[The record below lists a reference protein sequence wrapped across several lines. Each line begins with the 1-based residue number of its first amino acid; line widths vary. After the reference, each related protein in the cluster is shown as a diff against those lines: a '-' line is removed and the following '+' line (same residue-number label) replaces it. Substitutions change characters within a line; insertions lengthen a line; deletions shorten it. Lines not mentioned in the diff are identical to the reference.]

1 MSNDSLLNIQLD
13 EYRLETMLGQGGMAR
28 VYRGIDTKL
37 QRYVAIKV
45 IESQFRSD
53 EEYTRRFER
62 EAQAIA
68 RLHHPNIVT
77 LYRYG
82 NVDGL
87 LYMAMQYIKGTDL
100 SELLAQYKADNE
112 FMAPEEVLRI
122 IRDVGRGLDYV
133 HQQGT
138 IHRDIK
144 PSNIML
150 TEDGTAVIAD
160 FGLALMSDVGT
171 RGEILGTPRYLSPEQ
186 AVSSSK
192 VVPQSDIY
200 ALGIIL
206 YEMFTH
212 RLPFELGEPL
222 DIALAHVNKKPP
234 APSTYRRNLP
244 ASIEHV
250 ILKAIEKSPQ
260 QRYQTCKG
268 LADAL
273 EAAIEQSG
281 RAGQAKVSPHSI
293 VERVHLDLEA
303 NPLPPLPPPMTPPLA
318 RDGKA
323 EPSLFE
329 RMTTQD
335 MDAAQTEVAAQESSV
350 LARAKDRAMRWV
362 VATGFLAALTV
373 IALVLWLSSGRSSGS
388 PADMTATAIDV
399 SNRAVAL
406 LLTQTV
412 AAFASADAT
421 QQANFIQEGQAT
433 SSAIANQRATTAAQ
447 NEASTLAAQVTDTPL
462 PTDSPTNTALPQP
475 TVTVPPTQQ
484 PTNTVAPPQ
493 QATNTAVPQATNT
506 VTVIQQ
512 PTLSIAQIQV
522 STAAAQ
528 IEATNAALT
537 QQPAQLVPTTIPT
550 PLPPGETVVIVIYT
564 NGDSALRIVRPAG
577 QLVSTPLEIAAL
589 RLIRTE
595 DDTRLQ
601 DNDANNDPD
610 NVRELYGANWT
621 TIPPR
626 MLSGECIDILKS
638 SNETPVGSVN
648 CTDQGDY
655 VTVNE
660 ENKTWE
666 NQYNVYYNNRFVTTC
681 EANQPCIVQLLIGG

>member
-13 EYRLETMLGQGGMAR
+13 EYRLETLLGQGGMAR

-222 DIALAHVNKKPP
+222 DIALAHVNKQPP
-234 APSTYRRNLP
+234 SPRTYRRNLP

-250 ILKAIEKSPQ
+250 ILKAIEKTPQ

-281 RAGQAKVSPHSI
+281 RAGHARVSPHSI

-303 NPLPPLPPPMTPPLA
+303 NPLPPLPPATTPPLN
-318 RDGKA
+318 RDGKP

-335 MDAAQTEVAAQESSV
+335 MDVARTEVAAQPSSV
-350 LARAKDRAMRWV
+350 LARVNERSMRWV
-362 VATGFLAALTV
+362 MIAGFVAAIGIAAIVFL
-373 IALVLWLSSGRSSGS
+373 SNFGRIS

-433 SSAIANQRATTAAQ
+433 SSAIANQQATRAAQ
-447 NEASTLAAQVTDTPL
+447 NESSTLAAQATDTPL
-462 PTDSPTNTALPQP
+462 PTDSPTNTPLPQP
-475 TVTVPPTQQ
+475 TVTVPPT
-484 PTNTVAPPQ
+484 Q

-506 VTVIQQ
+506 SVVMQQ
-512 PTLSIAQIQV
+512 ATLSIAQIQV

-537 QQPAQLVPTTIPT
+537 QQPVNVVPTTIPT

-564 NGDSALRIVRPAG
+564 DSDRALRIVRPAG

-595 DDTRLQ
+595 DDERLQ
-601 DNDANNDPD
+601 DNNPNNDPD
-610 NVRELYGANWT
+610 RVRELYGANWT
-621 TIPPR
+621 TVPPR
-626 MLSGECIDILKS
+626 LLSGECIDILRS
-638 SNETPVGSVN
+638 SNEAPVGSVN

-655 VTVNE
+655 ITVNE
-660 ENKTWE
+660 ENKTWDK
-666 NQYNVYYNNRFVTTC
+666 QYNVYYNNNFVTTC
-681 EANQPCIVQLLIGG
+681 ASNQPCIVQLPIGG

>member
-13 EYRLETMLGQGGMAR
+13 EYRLERMLGQGGMAR

-186 AVSSSK
+186 AVSSAK

-234 APSTYRRNLP
+234 APSAYRRNLP

-250 ILKAIEKSPQ
+250 ILKAIEKTPQ

-281 RAGQAKVSPHSI
+281 RAGHARVSPHSI

-303 NPLPPLPPPMTPPLA
+303 NPLPPLPPAMTPPLA
-318 RDGKA
+318 RDGSKP

-335 MDAAQTEVAAQESSV
+335 MDAAQTEVAAQQSSI
-350 LARAKDRAMRWV
+350 LNLAKDRAMRWV
-362 VATGFLAALTV
+362 VVAGFLTAIVVT
-373 IALVLWLSSGRSSGS
+373 ALVLWLNSGRSSGS

-433 SSAIANQRATTAAQ
+433 SSAIANQQATSAAQ
-447 NEASTLAAQVTDTPL
+447 NAASTLAAQATDTPM
-462 PTDSPTNTALPQP
+462 PTDAPTNTSLPQP

-484 PTNTVAPPQ
+484 QPTNTIAPTQ
-493 QATNTAVPQATNT
+493 QATNTVA
-506 VTVIQQ
+506 VIQQ
-512 PTLSIAQIQV
+512 PTLSLAQIQV

-528 IEATNAALT
+528 IEATNVALT
-537 QQPAQLVPTTIPT
+537 QQPVNVVPTTIPT

-564 NGDSALRIVRPAG
+564 DGDKALRIVRPAG
-577 QLVSTPLEIAAL
+577 QLVSTPLEVAAL

-595 DDTRLQ
+595 DDARLQ
-601 DNDANNDPD
+601 DTDANNDPD

-655 VTVNE
+655 ITVNE

-666 NQYNVYYNNRFVTTC
+666 NQYNVYYNNNFVTTC
-681 EANQPCIVQLLIGG
+681 EANQPCIVQLPIGG